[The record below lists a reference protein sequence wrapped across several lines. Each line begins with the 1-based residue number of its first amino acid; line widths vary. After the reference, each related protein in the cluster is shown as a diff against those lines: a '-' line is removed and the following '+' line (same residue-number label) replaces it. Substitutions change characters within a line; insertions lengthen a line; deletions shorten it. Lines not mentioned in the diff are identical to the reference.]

1 MEDDGQGEIEVILRT
16 FNIPGADATVDELRE
31 ALRDTQLQLARTQ
44 VELRAYQTIAQTTS
58 GSKKKLQANP
68 HNYLDAIQALGKSFA
83 LMHEPWLSAAVFAAR
98 PADGPPAHGTAEEID
113 AIFKSSKLYNNLLTC
128 TLYEH
133 VPVKFHSLV
142 DASSFPGFKD
152 NFLKYMSIGRSNFV
166 ERLKGSWEKLQTES
180 DMKKT
185 PEQFLYFPG
194 DDKSKLPLLSPP
206 IFYSGLKKDAKGWLL
221 NPILPL
227 SLRCLLYGPA
237 SIKDQG
243 KAKPTSKTYGVM
255 WNIQELTIESISF
268 VLIAIFFVLSD
279 KDTSFEEKGK
289 TSHIPYQS
297 HFHAHKT
304 RLMKYRNTAGVRN
317 IIRFWSDIVFA
328 GVSRTVT
335 EGPLND
341 SDAEAASDAEFA
353 QAMEELSLQDVDD
366 GGHQERQDTPER
378 QATPPADDP
387 DPNSAEPEEEEL
399 TPISEDE
406 PVAPVVQGRRRGATT
421 RGKKNAVSGAVP
433 EDDNSAADEG
443 EPVGRP
449 VRARGRGKQ
458 RGSSNRGGKGRGM

>member
-1 MEDDGQGEIEVILRT
+1 MEDDGQGEVEVILRT

-58 GSKKKLQANP
+58 GSKKKPQANP
-68 HNYLDAIQALGKSFA
+68 HNYLDAVQALAKSFA

-113 AIFKSSKLYNNLLTC
+113 AIFKSSKLYINLLTC

-133 VPVKFHSLV
+133 IPVKFHSLV

-185 PEQFLYFPG
+185 PEQFLLYFPG

-227 SLRCLLYGPA
+227 SAMPPVRPRQHQGPR
-237 SIKDQG
+237 KG
-243 KAKPTSKTYGVM
+243 KAYFKDIWGHVEH
-255 WNIQELTIESISF
+255 QELTIESISF

-289 TSHIPYQS
+289 TSHIPYQA
-297 HFHAHKT
+297 HFDPHKT
-304 RLMKYRNTAGVRN
+304 RLMKYRNTPRVRN

-328 GVSRTVT
+328 GVSRAVT

-341 SDAEAASDAEFA
+341 SDAEAASDEEFA
-353 QAMEELSLQDVDD
+353 QAMEELSLGDVGD
-366 GGHQERQDTPER
+366 GHD
-378 QATPPADDP
+378 
-387 DPNSAEPEEEEL
+387 
-399 TPISEDE
+399 
-406 PVAPVVQGRRRGATT
+406 
-421 RGKKNAVSGAVP
+421 
-433 EDDNSAADEG
+433 DEG
-443 EPVGRP
+443 I
-449 VRARGRGKQ
+449 
-458 RGSSNRGGKGRGM
+458 

>member
-1 MEDDGQGEIEVILRT
+1 MTVFYDISLNLFVITIVKSPRHSKTYLYSHFLCQQMENDGQGEVEVILRT

-58 GSKKKLQANP
+58 GSKKKPQANP
-68 HNYLDAIQALGKSFA
+68 HNYLDAVQALAKSFA

-113 AIFKSSKLYNNLLTC
+113 AIFKSSKLYINLLTC

-133 VPVKFHSLV
+133 IPVKFHSLV

-185 PEQFLYFPG
+185 PEQFLLYFPG

-255 WNIQELTIESISF
+255 WN
-268 VLIAIFFVLSD
+268 
-279 KDTSFEEKGK
+279 
-289 TSHIPYQS
+289 
-297 HFHAHKT
+297 T
-304 RLMKYRNTAGVRN
+304 RN
-317 IIRFWSDIVFA
+317 
-328 GVSRTVT
+328 
-335 EGPLND
+335 
-341 SDAEAASDAEFA
+341 
-353 QAMEELSLQDVDD
+353 
-366 GGHQERQDTPER
+366 
-378 QATPPADDP
+378 
-387 DPNSAEPEEEEL
+387 
-399 TPISEDE
+399 
-406 PVAPVVQGRRRGATT
+406 
-421 RGKKNAVSGAVP
+421 
-433 EDDNSAADEG
+433 
-443 EPVGRP
+443 
-449 VRARGRGKQ
+449 
-458 RGSSNRGGKGRGM
+458 